1 MSGAWFNANGVKAN
15 RRARLDE
22 AEGQNILLCQEPFLL
37 DCGRTLANMRISYET
52 CGELNAARDNAV
64 LVVHALTGSAHASS
78 CSGGSSQPGWWEGLI
93 GPGKALDPG
102 RRFIICANLLGSCY
116 GTAGP
121 SENQGETGL
130 PCGADFPPVTTRDM
144 ARAQKILLD
153 HLGIERLELATG
165 GSLGAMVVWELA
177 VEYPGLAKS
186 VVPIAGGPQAS
197 AWVIALNAVARRA
210 ILDDPAWKEGRYVG
224 EGPRKGL
231 ELARMVAMIS
241 YRSPFLFEDRFAR
254 DREDR
259 NDERALDSLN
269 RFEVD
274 RYLRYQGWKLA
285 ERFDARSY
293 LSLTE
298 AMDLHD
304 IGRRRGGVEAALGRI
319 SAEFLVVGIS
329 TDVLF
334 PACEMRRSAERLT
347 TAGKKARYAELESP
361 YGHDAFLV
369 EYGQLNGLLDGFL
382 ERRSGCEY

>member
-1 MSGAWFNANGVKAN
+1 MNETCFSANGVKAHRHAGLN
-15 RRARLDE
+15 E
-22 AEGQNILLCQEPFLL
+22 AEGQQILLRQEPLLL
-37 DCGRTLANMRISYET
+37 DCGRTLTNLRISYET
-52 CGELNAARDNAV
+52 CGELNTARDNTV

-78 CSGGSSQPGWWEGLI
+78 CSGGPSQPGWWEGLI
-93 GPGKALDPG
+93 GPGKALDPA
-102 RRFIICANLLGSCY
+102 RRFIICANLLASCY
-116 GTAGP
+116 GTTGP

-144 ARAQKILLD
+144 ARVQKILLD

-186 VVPIAGGPQAS
+186 VAPIAGGPQAS

-210 ILDDPAWKEGRYVG
+210 ILDDPEWKEGRYVG

-241 YRSPFLFEDRFAR
+241 YRSPSLFEDRFAR

-259 NDERALDSLN
+259 NDERALDSSN

-334 PACEMRRSAERLT
+334 PACEMRRSVERLA

-382 ERRSGCEY
+382 EGRNRCEY

>member
-1 MSGAWFNANGVKAN
+1 MSGTSFDSNGHKAH
-15 RRARLDE
+15 RGIKAT
-22 AEGQNILLCQEPFLL
+22 EGENHKVLMHPAPFDLE
-37 DCGRTLANMRISYET
+37 CGRALRELKIAYET
-52 CGELNAARDNAV
+52 CGELNAARDNAI

-93 GPGKALDPG
+93 GPGKTFDPE

-116 GTAGP
+116 GTTGP
-121 SENQGETGL
+121 SQNDGETGV
-130 PCGADFPPVTTRDM
+130 PYGPDFPPVTTRDM

-186 VVPIAGGPQAS
+186 AVPIAGGPQAS
-197 AWVIALNAVARRA
+197 AWVIALNAVARRV
-210 ILDDPAWKEGRYVG
+210 ILDDPEWKEGRYVG

-231 ELARMVAMIS
+231 ELARMMAMIS
-241 YRSPFLFEDRFAR
+241 YRSPSLFEDRFAR
-254 DREDR
+254 DREDGS
-259 NDERALDSLN
+259 DERSLDSSN
-269 RFEVD
+269 RFEVE

-304 IGRRRGGVEAALGRI
+304 IGRRRGGVEAALRRI

-334 PACEMRRSAERLT
+334 PACEMRRSVERLA
-347 TAGKKARYAELESP
+347 TAGKKARHAELESP

-382 ERRSGCEY
+382 ERRSRCEY